1 MTLLRKSHLQ
11 IATLLFFPLTLCL
24 VSPAQQT
31 AKSKEQAARVKQYV
45 DTHQQPLVQEFL
57 TLVAIPDLHTDLPN
71 IRRNA
76 EQLRAMLD
84 KRHMNPEVWETPSAP
99 VVYGERIVPGA
110 TRTILF
116 YIHFDGQ
123 PIDPKAWKQPDP
135 FIPVLRDGS
144 LDDNARTITDT
155 STITTFPDSWRIY
168 ARAAGD
174 DKGPIEAFCGAIE
187 ALDALK
193 ITPTSSIKVILH
205 GEEEGGGASLDYV
218 VKKYP
223 EKLHSDVL
231 VVLDGPQYPSGQPTI
246 YYGDRG
252 GASVDV
258 TVYTAKNSMHSGNYG
273 NWLPDANVRLAQL
286 ISSMVDPTGK
296 VVIKDFYSDVPP
308 FSPEVQKMFSSVPDR
323 NAEMMK
329 EYGVGS
335 LDGAA
340 HSLQE
345 GLNLPT
351 FSVHIMQ
358 GGEAG
363 AVIPAKATAQ
373 IAMRLVPENS
383 PKVMVER
390 VIAHI
395 KSQGYFV
402 VDKDPDVA
410 TLAAHPR
417 IAKVTSRSMA
427 GLSNA
432 WRTDPN
438 NPQAKFIGDGMAS
451 AWGESSIVH
460 IRTLGGGVPANA
472 FIDAYH
478 VPTVG
483 VSLANFD
490 DNQHS
495 DNENLRLGNLWDGIV
510 TLSAIMTH

>member
-1 MTLLRKSHLQ
+1 MNPKPRMHLKTGPLFLIPLVLSH
-11 IATLLFFPLTLCL
+11 AA
-24 VSPAQQT
+24 PAQQ
-31 AKSKEQAARVKQYV
+31 AAPLKDQVKQYV
-45 DTHQQPLVQEFL
+45 AAHQQPLVQEFL

-76 EQLRAMLD
+76 EQLRLMLD
-84 KRHMNPEVWETPSAP
+84 KRHMNPEIWETPSAP
-99 VVYGERIVPGA
+99 VVFGERIVPGA

-123 PIDPKAWKQPDP
+123 PIEPARWKQPDP
-135 FIPVLRDGS
+135 FTPVLRTGS
-144 LDDNARTITDT
+144 LDDNARTITDI

-174 DKGPIEAFCGAIE
+174 DKGPIEAFVGAIE
-187 ALDALK
+187 TLDALH
-193 ITPTSSIKVILH
+193 ITPTSNIKVILH
-205 GEEEGGGASLDYV
+205 GEEEGGGSSLDYV

-231 VVLDGPQYPSGQPTI
+231 VILDGPQHPSGQQTM
-246 YYGDRG
+246 YYGDRS
-252 GASVDV
+252 GASLEL
-258 TVYTAKNSMHSGNYG
+258 TVYTAKTSMHSGNYG

-286 ISSMVDPTGK
+286 ISSMVDPTGR

-308 FSPEVQKMFSSVPDR
+308 FSPAVQKMFDSVPDK

-329 EYGVGS
+329 EFGLGS
-335 LDGAA
+335 TDGAA
-340 HSLQE
+340 KSLQE

-351 FSVHIMQ
+351 FSIHTMQ

-363 AVIPAKATAQ
+363 AVIAAKATAQ
-373 IAMRLVPENS
+373 IAMRLVPENN
-383 PKVMVER
+383 PQTMIDR
-390 VIAHI
+390 VVAHI
-395 KSQGYFV
+395 KSQGYFI
-402 VDKDPDVA
+402 VDKDPDTA

-417 IAKVTSRSMA
+417 IAKVTYRVRA
-427 GLSNA
+427 GGGNGA
-432 WRTDPN
+432 WRTDPA
-438 NPQAKFIGDGMAS
+438 NPQAVFISDAMAS
-451 AWGESSIVH
+451 AWGNTVVH
-460 IRTLGGGVPANA
+460 VRTLGGSVPANA

-495 DNENLRLGNLWDGIV
+495 DNENLRLGNLWDGII
-510 TLSAIMTH
+510 TLAAIMTH